1 MSTIGGTMNLTRLIS
16 ILHNQ
21 KNSYMNVQLKDIGLS
36 HGQAIALKIIYEEAT
51 IKQEDLNKRLQ
62 IDKSAV
68 TRILNTLKEKGLI
81 IKEIAKEDKRNQMI
95 SLTEKGKVEAKFVIE
110 SFAKL
115 ENNALK
121 DFTDE
126 EKMQFVN
133 FLNRVNK
140 NLKEC

>member
-1 MSTIGGTMNLTRLIS
+1 MNLTRLIS

-95 SLTEKGKVEAKFVIE
+95 SLTEKGKVLYPQIKNIIE
-110 SFAKL
+110 TK
-115 ENNALK
+115 EVMLK
-121 DFTDE
+121 GINQNQQTLLNELILKMKDNLE
-126 EKMQFVN
+126 EKN
-133 FLNRVNK
+133 EK
-140 NLKEC
+140 

>member
-1 MSTIGGTMNLTRLIS
+1 MNLTRLIS

-68 TRILNTLKEKGLI
+68 TRILNTLKENGLI
-81 IKEIAKEDKRNQMI
+81 
-95 SLTEKGKVEAKFVIE
+95 
-110 SFAKL
+110 KL
-115 ENNALK
+115 K
-121 DFTDE
+121 
-126 EKMQFVN
+126 K
-133 FLNRVNK
+133 
-140 NLKEC
+140 

>member
-95 SLTEKGKVEAKFVIE
+95 SLTEKGKVLYPQIKNIIEKTNEVMLKGINQNQQTLLNELILKMAKVK
-110 SFAKL
+110 S
-115 ENNALK
+115 
-121 DFTDE
+121 
-126 EKMQFVN
+126 
-133 FLNRVNK
+133 
-140 NLKEC
+140 